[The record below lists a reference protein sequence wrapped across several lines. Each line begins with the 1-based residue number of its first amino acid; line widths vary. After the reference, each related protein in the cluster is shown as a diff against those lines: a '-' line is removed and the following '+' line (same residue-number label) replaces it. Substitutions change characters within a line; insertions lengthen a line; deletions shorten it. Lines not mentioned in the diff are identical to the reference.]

1 MPVSCL
7 HAVVTGANRGIGLAI
22 ASTLLDDYDATVAL
36 AARNPELIPADL
48 VPPASPAGKSLA
60 IALDYTDQVSIT
72 KAAESCHAAFEHID
86 LLVNCAAV
94 NRAPGWPPEASK
106 GSLEALRAAA
116 LEEILSI
123 NVIGPVMAC
132 QAFLPLLLRSKRPCV
147 VNVSTS
153 RASLGLVAGPGSFG
167 YAVSK
172 AALNMATRK
181 IAAQLAD
188 SGGAAVAIDPGWV
201 RTRMGGPEAPIEP
214 AAAAARLLKVAIRNA
229 DSINGRFLNLDGED
243 VPW

>member
-1 MPVSCL
+1 M

-22 ASTLLDDYDATVAL
+22 ASTLLNDYDATVAL
-36 AARNPELIPADL
+36 AVRNPEL
-48 VPPASPAGKSLA
+48 VPDNGAAVGSHPGKSLV
-60 IALDYTDQVSIT
+60 IALDYTDHASII
-72 KAAESCHAAFEHID
+72 KAARSCHAAFDHID

-94 NRAPGWPPEASK
+94 NKAPGWRPEASK
-106 GSLEALRAAA
+106 GNLKDLHPEALAGM
-116 LEEILSI
+116 LSI
-123 NVIGPVMAC
+123 NVIGPVMTC

-153 RASLGLVAGPGSFG
+153 RASLGSVEDPGSFG
-167 YAVSK
+167 YAISK

-181 IAAQLAD
+181 IASELAN

-201 RTRMGGPEAPIEP
+201 RTRMGGPEAPVEP
-214 AAAAARLLKVAIRNA
+214 ADAAARLLAVAIRNDDA
-229 DSINGRFLNLDGED
+229 VNSRFLNLDGED